1 MSKVRHQCPKS
12 DTIVQNQTLVSKIGH
27 YCTKSDAVAQ
37 NGTQLSKYR
46 SCVQNQ
52 NKCPKSNITVQT
64 QILVS
69 KNQTQRSKIR
79 TSIRNQT
86 QRPKSDIRVEN
97 RTLSCKIR
105 DYCPK
110 SDTAVQISIGV
121 QNQNQSPKLDTS
133 VQNQTLASKIRHYCR
148 SSLGCVSRCSIL
160 QQGRSPIRSSQLSFT
175 SSSKEDRRL
184 GKGLTI
190 FLVHCS
196 CINQMLTFSLLEQSE
211 GLLCCSL
218 SFHPI
223 PVLSS
228 IVREINFFFH
238 SVLASLYYL
247 L

>member
-1 MSKVRHQCPKS
+1 MGPSYPSTDRVSKIRISVQSRTVLYKLRSQCLKIRHNGPKLELVS
-12 DTIVQNQTLVSKIGH
+12 EIRHSVQNQTLESKIGH
-27 YCTKSDAVAQ
+27 YRAKSE
-37 NGTQLSKYR
+37 TT
-46 SCVQNQ
+46 VQNQ
-52 NKCPKSNITVQT
+52 TQLCKSV
-64 QILVS
+64 LV
-69 KNQTQRSKIR
+69 SKIR
-79 TSIRNQT
+79 TR
-86 QRPKSDIRVEN
+86 
-97 RTLSCKIR
+97 
-105 DYCPK
+105 
-110 SDTAVQISIGV
+110 V
-121 QNQNQSPKLDTS
+121 QNQTLASKIRHQRPKLDTS
-133 VQNQTLASKIRHYCR
+133 VRNQTLASKIRHYCR

-190 FLVHCS
+190 FLVYCS
-196 CINQMLTFSLLEQSE
+196 CNNQMLTFSLLEQSE

-223 PVLSS
+223 RGLSS

>member
-1 MSKVRHQCPKS
+1 MSKIKHQCPKS
-12 DTIVQNQTLVSKIGH
+12 DTSVQNRTPLSKNQTLVSKMGPS
-27 YCTKSDAVAQ
+27 YPSTD
-37 NGTQLSKYR
+37 
-46 SCVQNQ
+46 
-52 NKCPKSNITVQT
+52 
-64 QILVS
+64 LV
-69 KNQTQRSKIR
+69 SKIR
-79 TSIRNQT
+79 TSVQSRTVLYKLRSQCLKIRQNGPKLELVSEIRHSVQNQTLESKIGHDRAKSETTVQNQT
-86 QRPKSDIRVEN
+86 QLCKSV
-97 RTLSCKIR
+97 LVSKIR
-105 DYCPK
+105 
-110 SDTAVQISIGV
+110 TR
-121 QNQNQSPKLDTS
+121 
-133 VQNQTLASKIRHYCR
+133 VQNQTLASKIRHCCR

-190 FLVHCS
+190 FLVYCS
-196 CINQMLTFSLLEQSE
+196 CNNQMLTFSLLEQSE

>member
-1 MSKVRHQCPKS
+1 MVKNQRLLSKIRHSCANQYWCPKS
-12 DTIVQNQTLVSKIGH
+12 ELE
-27 YCTKSDAVAQ
+27 
-37 NGTQLSKYR
+37 
-46 SCVQNQ
+46 
-52 NKCPKSNITVQT
+52 
-64 QILVS
+64 
-69 KNQTQRSKIR
+69 SKIR
-79 TSIRNQT
+79 H
-86 QRPKSDIRVEN
+86 QR
-97 RTLSCKIR
+97 
-105 DYCPK
+105 
-110 SDTAVQISIGV
+110 
-121 QNQNQSPKLDTS
+121 PKLDTS

-148 SSLGCVSRCSIL
+148 SSLGYVSLCSIL

-190 FLVHCS
+190 FLVYCS
-196 CINQMLTFSLLEQSE
+196 CNNQMLTFSLLEQSE

-223 PVLSS
+223 RGLSS